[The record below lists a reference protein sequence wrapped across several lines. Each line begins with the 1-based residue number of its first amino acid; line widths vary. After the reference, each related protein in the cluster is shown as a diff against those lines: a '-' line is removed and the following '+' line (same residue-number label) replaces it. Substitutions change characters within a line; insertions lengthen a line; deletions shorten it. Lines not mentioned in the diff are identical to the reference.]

1 MSSLVGQHLNAIRD
15 QINGRSED
23 WIMREHNLFTAW
35 LRDLNLPDV
44 DTVEEQMIKILAPG
58 PYSQVNSLQGKD
70 INGYLFY
77 TSAKD
82 KKIVSQNNGV
92 HINALD
98 DRIEESTTY
107 FAIIDDIWELHYG
120 SNITIS
126 LFLCRWV
133 IHPKG
138 VQVVQLWAHNC

>member
-1 MSSLVGQHLNAIRD
+1 MQHLTIMSSLVGQHLNAIRD

-107 FAIIDDIWELHYG
+107 FAIIDDI
-120 SNITIS
+120 
-126 LFLCRWV
+126 
-133 IHPKG
+133 
-138 VQVVQLWAHNC
+138 